1 MVGIQEDDRVMPPV
15 DAGGMQRN
23 SLGFVH
29 TNHGHPPSRTPPQTD
44 PFVLYGGRPA
54 PSFNGHGH
62 DPQEPMR
69 EWVLAS
75 SEAQQMP
82 PYTPDDRRPYPP
94 SGPSVYASTSHG
106 GPGPLDPS
114 PSSRSGHVSYD
125 PQRRESYPALLGSH
139 PHAHQSYIPQAP
151 GPSYGHPHHQHT
163 PPQAPPSSYSY
174 PMPHTQQS
182 NGHNPHS
189 THHISHDHAPLPP
202 GHGPALQ
209 LQPPPQQQQ
218 PHQYAYVPPEFM
230 ELGLT
235 GGSAN
240 DGSRTGNGWASFVHG
255 TGLLD
260 GGGI

>member
-1 MVGIQEDDRVMPPV
+1 
-15 DAGGMQRN
+15 
-23 SLGFVH
+23 
-29 TNHGHPPSRTPPQTD
+29 
-44 PFVLYGGRPA
+44 
-54 PSFNGHGH
+54 
-62 DPQEPMR
+62 
-69 EWVLAS
+69 
-75 SEAQQMP
+75 
-82 PYTPDDRRPYPP
+82 
-94 SGPSVYASTSHG
+94 
-106 GPGPLDPS
+106 
-114 PSSRSGHVSYD
+114 
-125 PQRRESYPALLGSH
+125 
-139 PHAHQSYIPQAP
+139 
-151 GPSYGHPHHQHT
+151 
-163 PPQAPPSSYSY
+163 
-174 PMPHTQQS
+174 MPHTQQS
-182 NGHNPHS
+182 NGHNPHP